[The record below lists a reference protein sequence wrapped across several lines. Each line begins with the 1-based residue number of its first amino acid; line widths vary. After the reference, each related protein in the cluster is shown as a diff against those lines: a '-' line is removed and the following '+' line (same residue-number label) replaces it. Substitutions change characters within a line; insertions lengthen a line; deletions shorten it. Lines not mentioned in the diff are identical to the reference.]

1 MDTRHK
7 KTLLGSVSLLTG
19 VLLTSWALW
28 LILATPEAPWPY
40 EDLSVSLRPAD
51 WAILAL
57 FAAAYAALSFRSA
70 EVNDRMFANSSAM
83 VIATASM
90 YFLASGYHAAPLV
103 VLIAAAGPF
112 DIEDFRRRRVFQP
125 AINFG
130 LLIASALIAG
140 SVGDLLVAPGQEGT
154 VTATTF
160 AVVALVGGLIA
171 ATYTVVNLTLVRL
184 SVRFAYGARNLLP
197 WSGVWI
203 LFGSQ
208 MVMGLVGGLLGG
220 VLAFSEQNL
229 GNRSLLP
236 LILIVYVTGQTVFT
250 SYSVLR
256 VAHESTLRGFV
267 KTLET
272 RDLYTRGH
280 TERVAYFSQLIG
292 QQLGFTGTQL
302 EHMRWAALIHD
313 MGKLAI
319 PIELMQKQG
328 KLTDDEYRRLREA
341 THKVDDLLSEVD
353 FLRPMVDVCSGSH
366 PRLSH
371 EDFGQSGHTHTTR
384 PTLEQKVLAVADAFD
399 AMTSVRGY
407 RMAMSQRAALD
418 ALRADDTPLYDT
430 EVLEALEQA
439 LGEVG
444 ETYGPPHLATAATV
458 GEEAHHA

>member
-1 MDTRHK
+1 MDSRYK
-7 KTLLGSVSLLTG
+7 KTILGTVSSATGFVLTG
-19 VLLTSWALW
+19 WALW
-28 LILATPEAPWPY
+28 LILASPENPWPY
-40 EDLSVSLRPAD
+40 RSVSVGLSSAD
-51 WAILAL
+51 WTILAL

-83 VIATASM
+83 VIASASM
-90 YFLASGYHAAPLV
+90 YFLASGYNAAPLV

-112 DIEDFRRRRVFQP
+112 DIEDFRRKRIFQP

-130 LLIASALIAG
+130 LLIVSALVAG
-140 SVGDLLVAPGQEGT
+140 TVGDLLVDPGREGV

-160 AVVALVGGLIA
+160 AIVAVVGGLIA
-171 ATYTVVNLTLVRL
+171 ATYTITNLTLVRL

-197 WSGVWI
+197 WSGIWV
-203 LFGSQ
+203 LFASQ
-208 MVMGLVGGLLGG
+208 MVMGLVGGLLGA

-292 QQLGFTGTQL
+292 ANLGFSGTQL

-328 KLTDDEYRRLREA
+328 KLTDDEYRRLRTA

-353 FLRPMVDVCSGSH
+353 FLQPMVDVCSGSH
-366 PRLSH
+366 PRLGQ
-371 EDFGQSGHTHTTR
+371 EDFGQEGHKHTAS
-384 PTLEQKVLAVADAFD
+384 PTLEQKVLAVSDAFD

-407 RMAMSQRAALD
+407 RMAMSQRAALEALRTDGSALYDPEVLD
-418 ALRADDTPLYDT
+418 AL
-430 EVLEALEQA
+430 EVA
-439 LGEVG
+439 LGQVG
-444 ETYGPPHLATAATV
+444 ETYGPPHLATPTSEV
-458 GEEAHHA
+458 EEVRHG

>member
-1 MDTRHK
+1 MDSRHK
-7 KTLLGSVSLLTG
+7 KTLLGTVSTLTGLLLTAW
-19 VLLTSWALW
+19 SLW
-28 LILATPEAPWPY
+28 LILASNGSTWPY
-40 EDLSVSLRPAD
+40 SDISVGLTSAD
-51 WAILAL
+51 WAILGL

-112 DIEDFRRRRVFQP
+112 DIEDFRRKRVFQP

-130 LLIASALIAG
+130 LLIVSALVAG
-140 SVGDLLVAPGQEGT
+140 SVGDLLVDPGQEGT

-160 AVVALVGGLIA
+160 ALVAVVGGLIA
-171 ATYTVVNLTLVRL
+171 ATYTIVNLTLVRL

-197 WSGVWI
+197 WSGVWV
-203 LFGSQ
+203 LFASQ
-208 MVMGLVGGLLGG
+208 MVMGLVGGLLGA

-256 VAHESTLRGFV
+256 VAHESTLKGFV

-292 QQLGFTGTQL
+292 SQLGFTGTQL

-328 KLTDDEYRRLREA
+328 KLTDDEYRRLRTA

-353 FLRPMVDVCSGSH
+353 FLRPMVDVCSGAH
-366 PRLSH
+366 PRLSE
-371 EDFGQSGHTHTTR
+371 EDFDQSGHHHTTK
-384 PTLEQKVLAVADAFD
+384 PNLEQKVLAVADAFD

-418 ALRADDTPLYDT
+418 ALRTDDSPLYDD
-430 EVLEALEQA
+430 EVLEALERA

-444 ETYGPPHLATAATV
+444 ETYGPPHLATPV
-458 GEEAHHA
+458 SVSEEAHHA

>member
-1 MDTRHK
+1 MENRHK
-7 KTLLGSVSLLTG
+7 KAILGSVSTVGGAAL
-19 VLLTSWALW
+19 VFWALW
-28 LILATPEAPWPY
+28 LILARPENPWPY
-40 EDLSVSLRPAD
+40 ESVSVGLSSSD

-57 FAAAYAALSFRSA
+57 FGAAYASLSFRSA

-83 VIATASM
+83 VIASASM
-90 YFLASGYHAAPLV
+90 YFLASGYHATPLL

-130 LLIASALIAG
+130 LLITSALLAG
-140 SVGDLLVAPGQEGT
+140 SVGDLLVDPGQGG
-154 VTATTF
+154 VFTATTF
-160 AVVALVGGLIA
+160 AVVAVVGGLIA
-171 ATYTVVNLTLVRL
+171 ATYTVTNLTLVRL

-197 WSGVWI
+197 WSGISV
-203 LFGSQ
+203 LFASQ
-208 MVMGLVGGLLGG
+208 MVMGLVGGLLGA

-292 QQLGFTGTQL
+292 QQLGFSGTQL

-328 KLTDDEYRRLREA
+328 KLTDDEYRRLRTA

-353 FLRPMVDVCSGSH
+353 FLRPMVEVCSGSH
-366 PRLSH
+366 PRLGR
-371 EDFGQSGHTHTTR
+371 EDFGQAGHRHVTV
-384 PTLEQKVLAVADAFD
+384 PTLEQKVLGVADAFD

-407 RMAMSQRAALD
+407 RMAMSQRAALE
-418 ALRADDTPLYDT
+418 ALRADESALYDAD
-430 EVLEALEQA
+430 VLDALEAG
-439 LGEVG
+439 LGQVG
-444 ETYGPPHLATAATV
+444 ETYGPPHLRTAAHDAEV
-458 GEEAHHA
+458 ISHG

>member
-1 MDTRHK
+1 MDSRHK
-7 KTLLGSVSLLTG
+7 KTLLGTVSTLTGLLLTAW
-19 VLLTSWALW
+19 SLW
-28 LILATPEAPWPY
+28 LILASDGTTWPY
-40 EDLSVSLRPAD
+40 SDISVGLTSAD
-51 WAILAL
+51 WAILGL

-112 DIEDFRRRRVFQP
+112 DIEDFRRKRVFQP

-130 LLIASALIAG
+130 LLIVSALVAG

-160 AVVALVGGLIA
+160 ALVAVVGGLIA
-171 ATYTVVNLTLVRL
+171 ATYTIVNLTLVRL

-197 WSGVWI
+197 WSGVWV
-203 LFGSQ
+203 LFASQ
-208 MVMGLVGGLLGG
+208 MVMGLVGGLLGA

-256 VAHESTLRGFV
+256 VAHESTLKGFV

-292 QQLGFTGTQL
+292 AQLGFTGTQL

-328 KLTDDEYRRLREA
+328 KLTDDEYRRLRTA

-353 FLRPMVDVCSGSH
+353 FLRPMVDVCSGAH
-366 PRLSH
+366 PRLAD
-371 EDFGQSGHTHTTR
+371 ENFEQTGHHHTTK
-384 PTLEQKVLAVADAFD
+384 PNLEQKVLAVADAFD

-418 ALRADDTPLYDT
+418 ALRNDDSPLYDR
-430 EVLEALEQA
+430 EVLEALERA

-444 ETYGPPHLATAATV
+444 ETYGPPHLSNPVPV
-458 GEEAHHA
+458 GEEAHRA